1 MVQQM
6 KPRMNKSRPKP
17 KQSAHAAGQSRR
29 DTDYEQLVAGAP
41 PLFKSFHLNEPKLVF
56 ANGQT
61 SVDVKEG
68 LTLFGPANPDGKNSR
83 TIRVAAIGT
92 GEGIDSL
99 KSYLETARQKITP
112 GLNSRK
118 KPYDPICFP
127 DFPGANS
134 AASFRA
140 NFVTEPAIQRI
151 IPEEYF
157 AKAVASANVSTKL
170 KQVVE
175 LIVAKLKTLAD
186 CEPEPDVVV
195 IVLPPCV
202 EKECATVGA
211 AFRNQRVVLSPM
223 QKMVK
228 RLEKQRQFT
237 GQELLQLDFSDPV
250 VQATGYWNLHHAV
263 KAHAMATGLTTQFAW
278 QTTLNGEGL
287 TQDPASAAWN
297 FFTALYYKS
306 NNIPWQLAS
315 VPQNTCFV
323 GVTFY
328 KESPLK
334 GADTQSSL
342 AQVFSGHGEGLVL
355 KGEKALV
362 DKKRDRKPH
371 LNEAGAQQ
379 LLSKALGLYQQTHG
393 IKPARVVIHKTSRY
407 WPEELQGFKKALG
420 DIPSH
425 DFLALDRL
433 GIRFMRVGQKPPLR
447 GTVITLAP
455 RKHIIY
461 TTGFVP
467 QLGDYPG
474 MRVPVPLQIVEH
486 HGESSVETLAREILA
501 LTKVNWNSCAFCN
514 GDPITIQF
522 ARSVGHILTELPK
535 GVDPQTKYKFYM

>member
-1 MVQQM
+1 MR
-6 KPRMNKSRPKP
+6 PRRNKSKPKP
-17 KQSAHAAGQSRR
+17 EWLPFKGRASTR
-29 DTDYEQLVAGAP
+29 DTDYEKLTDSAP
-41 PLFKSFHLNEPKLVF
+41 PCFKAFHLEETKLVF
-56 ANGQT
+56 ANDQI
-61 SVDVKEG
+61 SVDPKEG
-68 LTLFGPANPDGKNSR
+68 LTLFGPANTAGNSQR
-83 TIRVAAIGT
+83 SIRVAAIGT
-92 GEGIDSL
+92 GEGIDTL
-99 KSYLETARQKITP
+99 KAYLEAARQKITP
-112 GLNSRK
+112 GLNSK
-118 KPYDPICFP
+118 GNPYDTICFP
-127 DFPGANS
+127 DFPGANPS
-134 AASFRA
+134 ASFRV
-140 NFVTEPAIQRI
+140 NFVTESAIQRV

-157 AKAVASANVSTKL
+157 AKAVESAKVSTKL

-175 LIVAKLKTLAD
+175 LVVAKLQTLAD

-211 AFRNQRVVLSPM
+211 AFRSQKVVLSPIQRM
-223 QKMVK
+223 M
-228 RLEKQRQFT
+228 RRFEKQRAIT
-237 GQELLQLDFSDPV
+237 GQELLQLDFSDPAA
-250 VQATGYWNLHHAV
+250 QPTGYWNLHHAL
-263 KAHAMATGLTTQFAW
+263 KAHAMATGLTTQVAW
-278 QTTLNGEGL
+278 ESTLRGDGL

-306 NNIPWQLAS
+306 NNIPWQLAA

-328 KESPLK
+328 KESPLE
-334 GADTQSSL
+334 GADMQSSL

-371 LNEAGAQQ
+371 LTETGAQQ
-379 LLSKALGLYQQTHG
+379 LLSKALALYQQMHG
-393 IKPARVVIHKTSRY
+393 VKPARVVLHKTSRY
-407 WPEELQGFKKALG
+407 WQEELQGFRKALG

-425 DFLALDRL
+425 DFLTLDRL
-433 GIRFMRVGQKPPLR
+433 GVRFMRVGQKPPLR

-455 RKHIIY
+455 RRHIIY

-467 QLGDYPG
+467 HLGDYPG

-486 HGESSVETLAREILA
+486 HGESTVETLAREILA

-535 GVDPQTKYKFYM
+535 GVEPQTKYKFYM

>member
-1 MVQQM
+1 LP
-6 KPRMNKSRPKP
+6 PRPAS
-17 KQSAHAAGQSRR
+17 QSRR
-29 DTDYEQLVAGAP
+29 DTDYEQLLAGAP
-41 PLFKSFHLNEPKLVF
+41 PCFKSFHLEEPKLVF
-56 ANGQT
+56 ANEQV
-61 SVDVKEG
+61 SVDPKEG
-68 LTLFGPANPDGKNSR
+68 LTLFGPANSGGQSPR

-112 GLNSRK
+112 GLNSRD

-134 AASFRA
+134 AASFRV
-140 NFVTEPAIQRI
+140 NFTTEPGIQRI
-151 IPEEYF
+151 IPELLF
-157 AKAVASANVSTKL
+157 AKAVESAKVSTKL
-170 KQVVE
+170 KQVVD
-175 LIVAKLKTLAD
+175 LIVAKLQTLAD

-195 IVLPPCV
+195 IVLPPSV

-211 AFRNQRVVLSPM
+211 AFRGQKVILSPV
-223 QKMVK
+223 QKMVR
-228 RLEKQRQFT
+228 RLEKQRLFT
-237 GQELLQLDFSDPV
+237 GQELLQLDFSDPAA
-250 VQATGYWNLHHAV
+250 QSSGYWNLHHAL
-263 KAHAMATGLTTQFAW
+263 KAHAMPIGLTTQVAW
-278 QTTLNGEGL
+278 ETTLNGAGL

-328 KESPLK
+328 KESPLE
-334 GADTQSSL
+334 GADMQSSL

-371 LNEAGAQQ
+371 LTESGAQQ
-379 LLSKALGLYQQTHG
+379 LLTKALGLYQQMHG
-393 IKPARVVIHKTSRY
+393 VKPARVVLHKTSRY
-407 WPEELQGFKKALG
+407 WPEELKGFRTALG

-433 GIRFMRVGQKPPLR
+433 GVRFMRVGQKPPLR

-461 TTGFVP
+461 TTGYVP
-467 QLGDYPG
+467 HLGEYPG
-474 MRVPVPLQIVEH
+474 MRVPIPLQIVEH
-486 HGESSVETLAREILA
+486 HGESTVETIAREILA

-535 GVDPQTKYKFYM
+535 GVEPQTKYKFYM

>member
-1 MVQQM
+1 M
-6 KPRMNKSRPKP
+6 KPRKNEPRSEAESMPSHGIKN
-17 KQSAHAAGQSRR
+17 RR
-29 DTDYEQLVAGAP
+29 DQDYEQLIDGAP
-41 PLFKSFHLNEPKLVF
+41 PCFKAFHVEETKLVF
-56 ANGQT
+56 ANNQI
-61 SVDVKEG
+61 SADPKEG
-68 LTLFGPANPDGKNSR
+68 LTLFGPANVGGNSSR
-83 TIRVAAIGT
+83 TIRVAAIST
-92 GEGIDSL
+92 GEGINTL
-99 KSYLETARQKITP
+99 KAYLETARQRIRP

-134 AASFRA
+134 AASFRVD
-140 NFVTEPAIQRI
+140 FVTEPAIQRI
-151 IPEEYF
+151 IPEDF
-157 AKAVASANVSTKL
+157 FQNAVQSPNVSTKL
-170 KQVVE
+170 KQVVD

-186 CEPEPDVVV
+186 SDPEPDVVV

-211 AFRNQRVVLSPM
+211 AFRGQKVILTPV
-223 QKMVK
+223 QKMIK
-228 RLEKQRQFT
+228 RFEKQRLVS
-237 GQELLQLDFSDPV
+237 GQDFLGLEYSDPAAA
-250 VQATGYWNLHHAV
+250 VQGSGYWNLHHAL
-263 KAHAMATGLTTQFAW
+263 KAHAMSCGLTTQIAW
-278 QTTLNGEGL
+278 ETTLRGDGL

-306 NNIPWQLAS
+306 NHIPWQLAA

-328 KESPLK
+328 KESPLE
-334 GADTQSSL
+334 GADMQSSL

-371 LNEAGAQQ
+371 LTEPGAQQ
-379 LLSKALGLYQQTHG
+379 LLSRALALYQQMHG
-393 IKPARVVIHKTSRY
+393 VKPARVVIHKTSRF
-407 WPEELQGFKKALG
+407 WKEELDGFRKALG

-433 GIRFMRVGQKPPLR
+433 GVRFMRVGQKPPLR
-447 GTVITLAP
+447 GTAITLAP

-461 TTGFVP
+461 TTGYVP
-467 QLGDYPG
+467 QLGDFPG
-474 MRVPVPLQIVEH
+474 MRVPIPLQIVEH
-486 HGESSVETLAREILA
+486 HGESTVETLAREILA

-535 GVDPQTKYKFYM
+535 GVEPQTKYKFYM

>member
-1 MVQQM
+1 MKRHRN
-6 KPRMNKSRPKP
+6 KPRSEEASVPP
-17 KQSAHAAGQSRR
+17 APAQSRG
-29 DTDYEQLVAGAP
+29 DSDYEQLIEAAP
-41 PLFKSFHLNEPKLVF
+41 PTFKSFHLQEPQLVF
-56 ANGQT
+56 ANGHV
-61 SVDVKEG
+61 SVDVKQG
-68 LTLFGPANPDGKNSR
+68 LTLYGPANPGGKNNR

-99 KSYLETARQKITP
+99 KAYLETGRQKITP
-112 GLNSRK
+112 GFNSRK

-127 DFPGANS
+127 DFPGANT
-134 AASFRA
+134 AASFRV
-140 NFVTEPAIQRI
+140 NFVTEPAIQRVI
-151 IPEEYF
+151 AEEYF
-157 AKAVASANVSTKL
+157 AKAVASPNVSTKL

-175 LIVAKLKTLAD
+175 LIVTKLKTLAD

-195 IVLPPCV
+195 IVLPLCV

-211 AFRNQRVVLSPM
+211 AFRNQKVVLTPI
-223 QKMVK
+223 QKMIK
-228 RLEKQRQFT
+228 RLENQRKLT
-237 GQELLQLDFSDPV
+237 GQELLQFDFSDPQA
-250 VQATGYWNLHHAV
+250 QATGYWNLHHAL
-263 KAHAMATGLTTQFAW
+263 KAHAMATGLTTQVAW
-278 QTTLNGEGL
+278 QTTLNGAGL

-355 KGEKALV
+355 KGEKAVV

-371 LNEAGAQQ
+371 LSESGANQ
-379 LLSKALGLYQQTHG
+379 LLSKALGLYQQMHG
-393 IKPARVVIHKTSRY
+393 IKPARVVIHKTSKY
-407 WPEELQGFKKALG
+407 WPEELQGFQKALG

-461 TTGFVP
+461 TTGYVP

-486 HGESSVETLAREILA
+486 YGESSVETLAHEILA

-535 GVDPQTKYKFYM
+535 DVVPQTKYKFYM